1 MQAPHPHPEQQ
12 RLVTHR
18 MLVDTDDGDIV
29 EATGLVDQDLSAFG
43 QDRVIGG
50 VLGHAQR
57 GGDAADGEIVD
68 HDGLKRPAHTA

>member
-12 RLVTHR
+12 RLVTHH

-57 GGDAADGEIVD
+57 GGDAADGEIW
-68 HDGLKRPAHTA
+68 RS